1 MRLFVFGRIER
12 KIDRLQFLDGI
23 QNFLMLQNL
32 VSIFTTERE

>member
-12 KIDRLQFLDGI
+12 KIDRLHFLDGI